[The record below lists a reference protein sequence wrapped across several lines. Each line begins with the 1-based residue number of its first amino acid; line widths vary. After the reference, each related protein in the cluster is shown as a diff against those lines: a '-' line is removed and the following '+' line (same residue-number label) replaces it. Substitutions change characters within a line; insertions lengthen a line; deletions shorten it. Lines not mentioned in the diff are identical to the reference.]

1 MTLFQK
7 AYQHF
12 LRRFVLSR
20 GREPLSVGEFKS
32 IENEAVN
39 WLNKTKGAQG
49 LPGDA
54 PKTPPFQGW
63 KPKVIQ
69 GGKGIESLLKSGDVK
84 KGVAP
89 KTTAKTLA
97 DKRDKGLLL
106 SEATDELQQ
115 MKLRNKQ
122 AIERFE
128 KKMGKKKTVEDF
140 RDKGDWDPSG
150 MATGGLAYMLGEPN
164 TRTEALQEFGVVTD
178 PWGMYTD
185 PSLYAKGERSA
196 GSPQRGGYADGGVG
210 HGPWTMGQAAPTPDQ
225 EQNLDTPQPQVMGT
239 PNPMHMP
246 QGIPSVAPPTMQP
259 QYQHQ
264 MMQQA
269 MAQQMMGQ
277 QPRMGYADGDE
288 VFNPLW
294 ELDDLLEEA
303 LKDKR
308 KREMEKLMD
317 LENWDPQD
325 PTYHAQG
332 GRIGLAGGGMT
343 RRAFMKL
350 MSGLAALPFIG
361 KGVAKKAAAPAVK
374 EVTETITRNAE
385 GIPTYAFDLIEV
397 VKAKGTREIME
408 GIYKRNPPS
417 TKYTYKDVEV
427 IEDGLGNTSVKKP
440 QTKTGTWTDEGTD
453 DVIVDDYVD
462 REVGFEIKQG
472 EIVKGKD
479 GKPIKAGDEYNE
491 STAYLR
497 GDPDGGVDVD
507 EVVEVIDDAD
517 HLDLKKIA
525 DEKHITKSGKTY
537 YDWTGM
543 EFPDLPKKTKKASGG
558 LAHML
563 GE

>member
-1 MTLFQK
+1 MAVTLFQK

-12 LRRFVLSR
+12 LKRFFLSR

-54 PKTPPFQGW
+54 PKTPPFQGF

-69 GGKGIESLLKSGDVK
+69 GGKGLESLLKSGDVK

-89 KTTAKTLA
+89 KTKLSTLEGKKTKQDEFINKEQWIAKKKA
-97 DKRDKGLLL
+97 
-106 SEATDELQQ
+106 E
-115 MKLRNKQ
+115 NKA
-122 AIERFE
+122 AIERFKE
-128 KKMGKKKTVEDF
+128 KTQKKTVEDF
-140 RDKGDWDPSG
+140 SNDGDFDPSG
-150 MATGGLAYMLGEPN
+150 MASGGLAYMLGEPN
-164 TRTEALQEFGVVTD
+164 TRTEALQEFGLVTD
-178 PWGMYTD
+178 PWGMYTA
-185 PSLYAKGERSA
+185 PSLYAKGERPSGA
-196 GSPQRGGYADGGVG
+196 PQRSPYSQGGVG
-210 HGPWTMGQAAPTPDQ
+210 QGPWTMGQAARSPDQ

-246 QGIPSVAPPTMQP
+246 KGIPSVAPRTMQP
-259 QYQHQ
+259 QYQQQ

-269 MAQQMMGQ
+269 MMQQMNPQQRMPMG
-277 QPRMGYADGDE
+277 
-288 VFNPLW
+288 
-294 ELDDLLEEA
+294 
-303 LKDKR
+303 K
-308 KREMEKLMD
+308 
-317 LENWDPQD
+317 
-325 PTYHAQG
+325 G
-332 GRIGLAGGGMT
+332 GLT

-350 MSGLAALPFIG
+350 ISGLAALPFVG
-361 KGVAKKAAAPAVK
+361 KLATKKAAAPMVK

-385 GIPTYAFDLIEV
+385 GIPSYVFDLIEV
-397 VKAKGTREIME
+397 VKAKGAREIME
-408 GIYKRNPPS
+408 GIYKRNPSS

-453 DVIVDDYVD
+453 DMIVDDYVD
-462 REVGFEIKQG
+462 REVGFEIR
-472 EIVKGKD
+472 KGDDMIKD

-507 EVVEVIDDAD
+507 EILEVIDDAD

-525 DEKHITKSGKTY
+525 DEAKDIR
-537 YDWTGM
+537 
-543 EFPDLPKKTKKASGG
+543 PKKASGG
-558 LAHML
+558 LAYML